1 MCGHCDNETLP
12 STAANLYTKCSI
24 QNNRKCLEKQNN
36 ILTIV
41 ANQMIPITKFLL
53 NDLLPT
59 FVCKLVN
66 LISLSLLCS
75 LKWTVKS
82 IFFHVCR
89 HENHFYQIAFF
100 VIKARL
106 LFLGNYLPNMYTTF
120 FTLWSNE
127 TDNSNRSEL

>member
-41 ANQMIPITKFLL
+41 ANQMIPSAKFLL

-66 LISLSLLCS
+66 LISLILLCS

-89 HENHFYQIAFF
+89 HDNHFYQIAFF
-100 VIKARL
+100 SDQSETFVSRQ
-106 LFLGNYLPNMYTTF
+106 LFTERVHYVFYPLV
-120 FTLWSNE
+120 E
-127 TDNSNRSEL
+127 

>member
-89 HENHFYQIAFF
+89 HDNHFYQIAFF
-100 VIKARL
+100 SDQSETFVSRQ
-106 LFLGNYLPNMYTTF
+106 LFT
-120 FTLWSNE
+120 E
-127 TDNSNRSEL
+127 HVH

>member
-12 STAANLYTKCSI
+12 SASANLYTKCSI

-41 ANQMIPITKFLL
+41 ANQMIPSAKFLL

-66 LISLSLLCS
+66 LISLILLCS

-89 HENHFYQIAFF
+89 HDNHFYQIAFF
-100 VIKARL
+100 SDQSETFVSRQ
-106 LFLGNYLPNMYTTF
+106 LFTERVHYVFYPLV
-120 FTLWSNE
+120 E
-127 TDNSNRSEL
+127 